1 MKHIVSFFVLFAG
14 LTAQAQNFT
23 PEQSTIVQA
32 AIVESCGYMRNL
44 NQVSQTVE
52 TIKVDQGVH
61 DLYYTTV
68 LTGERRL
75 DQSFFDAYIITVQSS
90 LTAGYDH
97 QTKTWGVFSVQNVSC
112 VPQ

>member
-1 MKHIVSFFVLFAG
+1 MKLIVSSLIVLSG

-23 PEQSTIVQA
+23 AEQAAVVQA

-44 NQVSQTVE
+44 SQISQTVE
-52 TIKVDQGVH
+52 TVKVDQGVH

-75 DQSFFDAYIITVQSS
+75 DQNFFDAYTITVQSS

-97 QTKTWGVFSVQNVSC
+97 QAKTWGVFSVQNVSC

>member
-1 MKHIVSFFVLFAG
+1 MKHIVSFLVLFAG
-14 LTAQAQNFT
+14 LTAQAQSFT
-23 PEQSTIVQA
+23 PEQFAIVQA

-44 NQVSQTVE
+44 NEVSQTVE
-52 TIKVDQGVH
+52 TIKVDESH
-61 DLYYTTV
+61 DFYYTTV